1 MVKHVHFQICATR
14 QMCLKEVI
22 LLGARVHISNEVFG
36 SDTFIDDFVGG
47 KKVTVGEIY
56 FKPDKLRNWSAGS
69 YQTLDLFEKIRMV
82 GKGNY
87 LQVNAIILN
96 IIF

>member
-1 MVKHVHFQICATR
+1 MTQELKKVRHP
-14 QMCLKEVI
+14 CLTK
-22 LLGARVHISNEVFG
+22 SNEVFG

-56 FKPDKLRNWSAGS
+56 FKPDKLRNWSAGC

-82 GKGNY
+82 GKGN
-87 LQVNAIILN
+87 
-96 IIF
+96 